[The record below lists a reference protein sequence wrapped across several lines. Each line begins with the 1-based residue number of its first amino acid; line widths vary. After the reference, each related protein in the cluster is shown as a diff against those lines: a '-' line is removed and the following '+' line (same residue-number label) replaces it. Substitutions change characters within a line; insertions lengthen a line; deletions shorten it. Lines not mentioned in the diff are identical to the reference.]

1 MMQLIFVV
9 DGEMETRTL
18 AHENLEQA
26 GYGVQS
32 FSTIRVIEEAE
43 KHCPALMLI
52 AAKLPDGSGLDLCR
66 SIRQHPLLSSMRIVM
81 VADISADKERA
92 QSLECGADDC
102 VTKPFTGRELV
113 ARVRAVL
120 RHLGAPIS
128 SVPVV
133 DSAELLID
141 SLAMKLSVRGN
152 EVPTTTLEFRL
163 IDYLARHRG
172 QVFTRD
178 ALLDA
183 VWGDMQFVTPRSVD
197 ACVRRIREKIEP
209 DRDVPSYLKTI
220 RGVGYRLDAI
230 AAWRSDNY
238 ERCTCPVCIAS
249 KNRSRVMRPDLSRWR
264 RMPRP
269 EA

>member
-1 MMQLIFVV
+1 MMQLIFVI

-18 AHENLEQA
+18 AHQSLEQA
-26 GYGVQS
+26 GYVVLT
-32 FSTIRVIEEAE
+32 FSTIGVIDEAE
-43 KHCPALMLI
+43 KRCPALMLI
-52 AAKLPDGSGLDLCR
+52 AARLPDGCGLDLCR
-66 SIRQHPLLSSMRIVM
+66 SVRQHTLMSSTRIVL
-81 VADISADKERA
+81 VTDYNADRDRA
-92 QSLECGADDC
+92 QSLEYGADDC

-120 RHLGAPIS
+120 RHLATPMS
-128 SVPVV
+128 STSSI

-141 SLAMKLSVRGN
+141 SSAMKLSVRGN
-152 EVPTTTLEFRL
+152 EVAITTLEFRL

-209 DRDVPSYLKTI
+209 DRTVPSYLKTI

-238 ERCTCPVCIAS
+238 ELCTCPVCTVS
-249 KNRSRVMRPDLSRWR
+249 KNRSRMLRPDMTRWR